1 MSIGNGSNSLMVMD
15 KNLADLIQE
24 RIDDAYG
31 GSQAEFSRA
40 TGFTKQAVSSWL
52 KGKAAVPQIDARR
65 RLARELGISHLDL
78 LIAVGEIDTEEVE
91 RAGIHGVVDERPV
104 PLEIGEVLKD
114 IRWTPRTTAGLLAML
129 RMMRDIP
136 EAGAQREG

>member
-1 MSIGNGSNSLMVMD
+1 MIMD
-15 KNLADLIQE
+15 RTLADLIRE

-65 RLARELGISHLDL
+65 RLARELGISHVDV
-78 LIAVGEIDTEEVE
+78 LIAVGEIDRNEVE
-91 RAGIHGVVDERPV
+91 AAGVQGVVEQRPLPAEV
-104 PLEIGEVLKD
+104 RDVLKD
-114 IRWTPRTTAGLLAML
+114 ITWTPRTTAGLLAVL
-129 RMMRDIP
+129 RMMRDVP
-136 EAGAQREG
+136 ESGEKEGTE